1 MIFNKSNSRS
11 VKRVAEMEERFDS
24 LQQSVR
30 ALEDALNLSQDF
42 RDNYKALKKYMDSGK
57 WLKDYEVDE
66 KGGLPQDLKR
76 GVLSQD
82 GLYDLLQDASGLI
95 DSLRDLTRR

>member
-66 KGGLPQDLKR
+66 IGGLPQDLKR

>member
-42 RDNYKALKKYMDSGK
+42 RDNYKTLKKYMDSGK
-57 WLKDYEVDE
+57 WLKDYETDE
-66 KGGLPQDLKR
+66 KGELPPDLKR

-82 GLYDLLQDASGLI
+82 GLYDLLQDASDVI
-95 DSLRDLTRR
+95 NSLKDLTRR

>member
-1 MIFNKSNSRS
+1 
-11 VKRVAEMEERFDS
+11 MEEKFDA

-30 ALEDALNLSQDF
+30 ALEDAIAQSQDF

-57 WLKDYEVDE
+57 WLKDYEADE
-66 KGGLPQDLKR
+66 KGELPSDLKR

-82 GLYDLLQDASGLI
+82 GLYDLLQDASDVIISLKGLTK
-95 DSLRDLTRR
+95 RQ

>member
-95 DSLRDLTRR
+95 DSLKDLTRR